1 MRVRT
6 MSEKKIHIVRRS
18 QNLRDHYLPRHRVLP
33 YKSPVVAWTSE
44 KCWVKDIDNKSV
56 EGVRLQPLSRRFTVN
71 NFNID
76 ND

>member
-1 MRVRT
+1 
-6 MSEKKIHIVRRS
+6 MSEKKVHIVRRP
-18 QNLRDHYLPRHRVLP
+18 QNLRDHYRPRHRVRP

-44 KCWVKDIDNKSV
+44 KCWVKDLDNKTV
-56 EGVRLQPLSRRFTVN
+56 EGIRLQPLSRRFTVN